1 MKLKIFWKEN
11 CPDCPKAKKIGEMI
25 KEKIEVQ
32 YCNVD
37 TIEGL
42 SEACMMNV
50 MSTPSVILVDK
61 DNKEMEAWRGV
72 VPEFDNIKEKIS
84 S

>member
-11 CPDCPKAKKIGEMI
+11 CPACPGAKKIGEMM

-32 YCNVD
+32 YCNID

-42 SEACMMNV
+42 SEACMVNV
-50 MSTPSVILVDK
+50 MSTPSVILL
-61 DNKEMEAWRGV
+61 DNNNNELEAWRGM
-72 VPEFDNIKEKIS
+72 VPEFDIIKEKIS